1 MIRFPKKRSAAEIA
15 PHLWYILNE
24 IAASLL
30 LPEWCQNPEA
40 ERSASSPKGRREGLL
55 CPNQASVAKNRN
67 DLFELP
73 PIHR

>member
-1 MIRFPKKRSAAEIA
+1 MIRFPQKKSAAEIA

-55 CPNQASVAKNRN
+55 RPNQASVAKNRN